1 MSYSLINFIKR
12 SKNINKERILYIL
25 LSIVGFVACQGA
37 LEDGTPFGPSTS
49 IFKILPKTSIV
60 TTGEVLTLI
69 PFGGTAPISWTSADT
84 TIGTIVV
91 NTGVFTAGTTQGT
104 TTVNAL
110 DAVGNLA
117 TASITIPGLALTF
130 APNGTTQIAAAAE
143 DIITV
148 TANGSGAGFT
158 ATVTND
164 NAGSAFLLVPTFSA
178 TTGET
183 FTITAPE
190 TLPTLAEGNQT
201 FTVTVTDTGNTNT
214 GTLTYVFQAD
224 IV

>member
-1 MSYSLINFIKR
+1 MNYSLLKCIKR
-12 SKNINKERILYIL
+12 YKNKGKNGIFFLL
-25 LSIVGFVACQGA
+25 LSIGFFVACQGA

-49 IFKILPKTSIV
+49 IFKILPTTSIV
-60 TTGEVLTLI
+60 STGEVLTLT
-69 PFGGTAPISWTSADT
+69 PFGGTPPISWTSADT

-164 NAGSAFLLVPTFSA
+164 NAGSAYLLVPTFSA

-201 FTVTVTDTGNTNT
+201 FTITVTDTGNTNT

>member
-1 MSYSLINFIKR
+1 MSNTIINLIKR
-12 SKNINKERILYIL
+12 YKNKGKNGIFFIL
-25 LSIVGFVACQGA
+25 LSIGLFVACQGA

-49 IFKILPKTSIV
+49 IFKILPTTSIV
-60 TTGEVLTLI
+60 STGEVLTLT
-69 PFGGTAPISWTSADT
+69 PFGGTPPISWTSANT

-130 APNGTTQIAAAAE
+130 APNGTTQIAVNAE

-158 ATVTND
+158 ATVAND
-164 NAGSAFLLVPTFSA
+164 NAGSAYLLLPTFSS

-183 FTITAPE
+183 FTITAPAV
-190 TLPTLAEGNQT
+190 LPTLAEGNQT
-201 FTVTVTDTGNTNT
+201 FSIKVTDPGNTNVAT
-214 GTLTYVFQAD
+214 FTYVFQAD
-224 IV
+224 VV

>member
-1 MSYSLINFIKR
+1 MSNTIINHIKR
-12 SKNINKERILYIL
+12 YKNKGKNGILFLL
-25 LSIVGFVACQGA
+25 LSIGFFVACQGA

-49 IFKILPKTSIV
+49 IFKILPTTSIV
-60 TTGEVLTLI
+60 STGEVLTLT
-69 PFGGTAPISWTSADT
+69 PFGGTPPISWTSADT

-130 APNGTTQIAAAAE
+130 APNGTTQIAVNAE

-164 NAGSAFLLVPTFSA
+164 NAGSAYLLAPTFSA

-183 FTITAPE
+183 FTITAPAV
-190 TLPTLAEGNQT
+190 LPTLAQGNQT
-201 FTVTVTDTGNTNT
+201 FSIKVTDPGNTNT
-214 GTLTYVFQAD
+214 ATFTYVFQAA

>member
-1 MSYSLINFIKR
+1 MAYSIKKLIKIYKYKRKECFIF
-12 SKNINKERILYIL
+12 L
-25 LSIVGFVACQGA
+25 LLFVGVFVACQGA

-49 IFKILPKTSIV
+49 IFKILPSTANV
-60 TTGEVLTLI
+60 TTGADLTYTPL
-69 PFGGTAPISWTSADT
+69 GGTTPYSWTSSDT
-84 TIGTIVV
+84 AIGTIIV
-91 NTGVFTAGTTQGT
+91 NTGVFTAGTKQGT
-104 TTVNAL
+104 ATITAV
-110 DAVGNLA
+110 DAVGNTA
-117 TASITIPGLALTF
+117 TASVTIPGLALTF
-130 APNGTTQIAAAAE
+130 APNGTTQIAVNAE

-158 ATVTND
+158 ATVAND
-164 NAGSAFLLVPTFSA
+164 NAGSAYLLVPTFSA

-201 FTVTVTDTGNTNT
+201 FTITVTDTGNTNT

>member
-1 MSYSLINFIKR
+1 MSYSLIKFIKR
-12 SKNINKERILYIL
+12 SKNRNKERILFIL
-25 LSIVGFVACQGA
+25 LFIGGFVACQGA

-49 IFKILPKTSIV
+49 IFKVLPKTSIV
-60 TTGEVLTLI
+60 ATGENITLI
-69 PFGGTAPISWTSADT
+69 PYGGTAPISWTSADT

-130 APNGTTQIAAAAE
+130 APNGTTQIAAAAD

-164 NAGSAFLLVPTFSA
+164 NAGTAYLLVPTFSA

-183 FTITAPE
+183 FTITAPA

-201 FTVTVTDTGNTNT
+201 FSIKVTDPGNTNKAT
-214 GTLTYVFQAD
+214 FTYVFQKD
-224 IV
+224 VV